1 MLNSRLRIKNR
12 HRFQFDVQTK
22 ANPPPAGVR
31 ARLIADTFLTPLG
44 ATCALMAKVKIR
56 TSVGGLEM
64 RSVPGVLQNKI
75 GPRVKHLP
83 PA

>member
-1 MLNSRLRIKNR
+1 MQIRRR
-12 HRFQFDVQTK
+12 DRFKCESKTK
-22 ANPPPAGVR
+22 ANPAPASVR
-31 ARLIADTFLTPLG
+31 AQLIADTFSTPLG
-44 ATCALMAKVKIR
+44 ATCEPTAKVKIW

-83 PA
+83 PG